1 MLVTQSCLTVCDPMD
16 YSLTRLLCPW
26 NSAGKNSGVGCCF
39 FLQGNT
45 YTCVCIYMCVCVC
58 VCIYVYVVY
67 TFLQFTI
74 CVCALAIDYGS
85 AFLIVMASY
94 SIDTI

>member
-1 MLVTQSCLTVCDPMD
+1 MEWVAVSFSKETHIH
-16 YSLTRLLCPW
+16 
-26 NSAGKNSGVGCCF
+26 GCV
-39 FLQGNT
+39 
-45 YTCVCIYMCVCVC
+45 YICVCVC